1 MNNFPNAVVMP
12 NSTNLNAIT
21 FNNYYYRLKLI
32 AQAVFEWK
40 GLPNGM
46 DERYI
51 ERYLFNEGK
60 CVFFKDFEKGWMV
73 AKYTDKGDLNFY
85 DEPTTVEPVCTNGQ
99 ISAHNP
105 EFINGENCVL
115 IWNNDSAIPTH
126 YPVVQAAADL
136 AEIKRTIDLNI
147 QAQKT
152 PVMIACTEKQRLSMM
167 NAYKQYK
174 GNSPVIVVDKSLE
187 GLDLI
192 KVMKTDAPIVFDKL
206 RLEWKNVWN
215 DTMTQL
221 GVNNANQDK
230 KERLVADEVA
240 ANDEQVA
247 RSAWVMLKPR
257 QAAAKRMSELCG
269 CEITCEIRSCYKALE
284 GFMDGDIE
292 KVEGGPEE

>member
-12 NSTNLNAIT
+12 NSTNLNAVT

-40 GLPNGM
+40 GLPNGI

-73 AKYTDKGDLNFY
+73 AKYTDKGGLNFY
-85 DEPTTVEPVCTNGQ
+85 DEPTTIEPVCTNGQ
-99 ISAHNP
+99 ISEQNP

-126 YPVVQAAADL
+126 YPVIQAAADL
-136 AEIKRTIDLNI
+136 TEIKRTIDVNI

-152 PVMIACTEKQRLSMM
+152 PVTVFCTQKQLLSYKNALKQRKD
-167 NAYKQYK
+167 NE
-174 GNSPVIVVDKSLE
+174 PVLILDKSLE
-187 GLDLI
+187 GLESI
-192 KVMKTDAPIVFDKL
+192 KVMKTDAPVVFDKL

-269 CEITCEIRSCYKALE
+269 CNITCEIRSCHKALE
-284 GFMDGDIE
+284 GFMDGVIE
-292 KVEGGPEE
+292 EGEGGHGE

>member
-1 MNNFPNAVVMP
+1 MNDFPNAVMMP
-12 NSTNLNAIT
+12 DSKALNHIT
-21 FNNYYYRLKLI
+21 FNNYYHRLKLI

-40 GLPNGM
+40 GLPNSIN
-46 DERYI
+46 ERYI
-51 ERYLFNEGK
+51 EQYLFDYGK
-60 CVFFKDFEKGWMV
+60 CVFFKDFEKGWMI
-73 AKYTDKGDLNFY
+73 AKYTDNGKLNYY
-85 DEPTTVEPVCTNGQ
+85 DEPTAVTPVWTGSAETKPLINGQ
-99 ISAHNP
+99 D
-105 EFINGENCVL
+105 CVL

-126 YPVVQAAADL
+126 YPVIQAAADL

-152 PVMIACTEKQRLSMM
+152 PVLITCTEKQRLSMM
-167 NAYKQYK
+167 NAYEQYK

-257 QAAAKRMSELCG
+257 QAAAKRMSELCD

-284 GFMDGDIE
+284 CFMDGDI
-292 KVEGGPEE
+292 KTGEGGPEE